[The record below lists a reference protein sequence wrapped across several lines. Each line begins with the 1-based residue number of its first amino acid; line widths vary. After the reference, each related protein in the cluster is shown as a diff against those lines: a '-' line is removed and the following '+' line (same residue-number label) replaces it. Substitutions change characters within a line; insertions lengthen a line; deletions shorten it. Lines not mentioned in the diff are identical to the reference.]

1 MQNKYEKS
9 PLSGFAGTIAS
20 GLFAV
25 LTAGCAQACLAAPAQ
40 TTFPSAE
47 AGSQALF
54 TAVQKDDEPALTEIL
69 GAGED
74 LVSSDDPAQDKLDRQ
89 QFVQKYQEMHR
100 LTRDPDGDTIL
111 YIGAE
116 NWPFPI
122 PLVSRDGVWHFD
134 QDAGRQE
141 VMLRRIGENEM
152 TAIDICRELMAIEKQ
167 HVKHADAA
175 DALLK
180 EMEHSRSPVVF
191 QAYDFRILSPGA
203 AASNVPNNP
212 GNNAGPAF
220 IAYPVAYRSSGVMSF
235 MVGPDGVVYQKDLG
249 PDTARQATTISEP
262 HPDQTW
268 TPVQTEP

>member
-9 PLSGFAGTIAS
+9 PLSGFTGTIAF

-25 LTAGCAQACLAAPAQ
+25 LTAGCAQASLAAPPAQ

-54 TAVQKDDEPALTEIL
+54 TAVQNHDEPTLTEIL

-89 QFVQKYQEMHR
+89 QFVHKYQEMHR
-100 LTRDPDGDTIL
+100 LARDPDGDTIL

-122 PLVSRDGVWHFD
+122 PLVAQDGAWHFD
-134 QDAGRQE
+134 QDAGREE

-152 TAIDICRELMAIEKQ
+152 TAISICRELTAIEKQ
-167 HVKHADAA
+167 KAGAADAA
-175 DALLK
+175 GALLK
-180 EMEHSRSPVVF
+180 EMQHSKNPFLF
-191 QAYDFRILSPGA
+191 QAYEFRILSPGA
-203 AASNVPNNP
+203 AASNEP
-212 GNNAGPAF
+212 GNDAGPAF
-220 IAYPVAYRSSGVMSF
+220 IAYPAAYRSSGVMSF
-235 MVGPDGVVYQKDLG
+235 IVGRDGVVYQKDLG
-249 PDTARQATTISEP
+249 PDTAKQATAISER
-262 HPDQTW
+262 HPDGTW
-268 TPVQTEP
+268 TPVPMEP